1 MRLKKNVQG
10 MGYGWTDKERKAMSE
25 RFWYGA
31 TVLKV
36 IDGDTIELMVDLGF
50 SVHHKIRVRLYGV
63 NTPESRTKD
72 LKEKELGLKAKQF
85 TQDWLTAHKWVF
97 VNTIPDKNDKYG
109 RVLARIFSSDKI
121 EEPTTACLN
130 LDIIQSGL
138 AREYYGV
145 GDKTWIEFK

>member
-1 MRLKKNVQG
+1 M
-10 MGYGWTDKERKAMSE
+10 E

-31 TVLKV
+31 KLLKV

-50 SVHHKIRVRLYGV
+50 NIHHKMRVRLYGI

-72 LKEKELGLKAKQF
+72 LGEKELGLKAKKF
-85 TQDWLTAHKWVF
+85 TEDWFTNHQWVF

-109 RVLARIFSSDKI
+109 RILARIYSSDKI
-121 EEPTTACLN
+121 DDPKTACLN
-130 LDIIQSGL
+130 LDMIQSGN

-145 GDKTWIEFK
+145 GDKTWAEFRTK

>member
-1 MRLKKNVQG
+1 VRLKKNLQG
-10 MGYGWTDKERKAMSE
+10 VGHWRTDKEGKAMSE